1 MRKKTETTKTMRVLW
16 LAMLALLLMTGTA
29 LRAQASD
36 EVWDGSVASS
46 FDGGSGTESDPYL
59 ISNGAQLA
67 KLAQDVNGGNNYSG
81 KYFRLTA
88 DIMLNNT
95 EGWENWNENTKGL
108 NQWTAIGCVID
119 NDKKRFSGIFDG
131 GNHTISGIYINA
143 TTTRQGLFGCIRWS
157 TVQNLSVT
165 KSYINT
171 KDSYVG
177 GIVGMSESSNIKYC
191 QNDATVKGKYYV
203 GGIVGDASYVDNYVV
218 SCLNTGKVIGPSTTI
233 GGSIGGIVGENGG
246 VITSCINIG
255 SVSGENSCGEII
267 GHNDSSSSQVT
278 NCYYLSGSNYKGIGS
293 GSSGNTVEK
302 TEEKFANGEV
312 CWLLNNE
319 SNENPVW
326 FQTLEID
333 KTPVPDHTHGTI
345 YPVRS
350 CPNSEINGYAN
361 KKIVSGHKDAN
372 NDASCDCCG
381 KAMIVMQKPQFS
393 DNAYQ
398 IGKAGELL
406 WFAALVNGKLTDGTA
421 QNTTAKA
428 VLTVDIDLESEI
440 WTPIG
445 NESAGFMGTFD
456 GQQHTINGMIN
467 DDSSAQYQ
475 GFVGYLGASGSIK
488 DLALGSDCSITGG
501 TYTGGVCGWNNG
513 GIIAGC
519 TNMGAVNGNGDL
531 GGVCGHNLG
540 TVKNCTNAGKVTN
553 SGAETVGGI
562 CGYSH
567 TSLIGCTNNGTV
579 DGGGQRHVGGIV
591 GYIDDGANGVT
602 IQDCTNT
609 GAITN
614 TGDLVG
620 GICGFGDVALTGCTN
635 TGAVTGG
642 GRDTGGVC
650 GSSKGGTIQNCSNT
664 GAITGGTQDT
674 GGICG
679 YTKGSVTG
687 CYNTGSVST
696 GKYVGGICGYTEGGA
711 SVTNCYNTGDLSGG
725 TYTGGV
731 CGGNATGATIANC
744 HNTGETVTGICGY
757 NKSSDD
763 SSITNCYY
771 LGDACSSN
779 IGIGGEQSSS
789 IGSGIATAMTDA
801 QFTFGAVCWLLN
813 GSTGENVSWYQTLG
827 QDELPVLDN
836 THGTVYQNGS
846 SYSNIPPHDHAF
858 STDGFCT
865 VCNLYQLAEK
875 NENGVYEISN
885 AGQLFWFAAL
895 VNGEK
900 YHADFSEQDLS
911 ANGVLNADIV
921 IPEDMDWTPMAA
933 SAVFNN
939 SASTVAETTDKSY
952 SGVFD
957 GAGHKIS
964 NLNIRAN
971 EKELTSGLFGA
982 VTGTIKNLGIESAG
996 FDNGGA
1002 YDGRFGAVCGLLV
1015 KDSETTTEGLVQ
1027 NCYVVNSSIKT
1038 KDKIAGAIVGANY
1051 GGTIANCYECG
1062 NTVEGYNR
1070 IGHLV
1075 GDNRNDNSSLSGTV
1089 SYCYTDKDR
1098 VVGTYGGSEKNSGVK
1113 SADEFKSGAVAVL
1126 LQGDQTELAW
1136 GQTIGTDEYPVLTT
1150 DEAKKVYAYSIYEGS
1165 DEAKTGYVNNGA
1177 AVSLE
1182 NNAVAVVQPAGFVP
1196 EGEDVTNFIM
1206 KNGGGAYTCANLVLT
1221 DGADFYTPVA
1231 FTATEATYSRTLPET
1246 STWGTIVLPFGATTT
1261 DANLYEA
1268 TDVVDAGSEE
1278 SILAVQPLTGDALE
1292 AHTPALFQGET
1303 VGTAVTFSASDAE
1316 VAATAD
1322 AVLTK
1327 TIGESGYTLT
1337 GSLSTIDALAEG
1349 DLFIAKDKFW
1359 SVGTQNTVGMQAFR
1373 AYIDAPEA
1381 GPAQVNVLRIL
1392 VGDATSIRQALSDGT
1407 LPVDVYNLQ
1416 GVQLRKN
1423 VARDAALEGLPAGIY
1438 IVGGKKVVKK

>member
-1 MRKKTETTKTMRVLW
+1 M
-16 LAMLALLLMTGTA
+16 GT
-29 LRAQASD
+29 
-36 EVWDGSVASS
+36 
-46 FDGGSGTESDPYL
+46 
-59 ISNGAQLA
+59 
-67 KLAQDVNGGNNYSG
+67 
-81 KYFRLTA
+81 
-88 DIMLNNT
+88 
-95 EGWENWNENTKGL
+95 
-108 NQWTAIGCVID
+108 
-119 NDKKRFSGIFDG
+119 
-131 GNHTISGIYINA
+131 
-143 TTTRQGLFGCIRWS
+143 
-157 TVQNLSVT
+157 
-165 KSYINT
+165 
-171 KDSYVG
+171 
-177 GIVGMSESSNIKYC
+177 SESSNIKYC

-203 GGIVGDASYVDNYVV
+203 GGIVGEAFYYNNNVV

-233 GGSIGGIVGENGG
+233 GGKIGGIVGKNGG

-267 GHNDSSSSQVT
+267 GHNASSQVT

-333 KTPVPDHTHGTI
+333 KIPVPDHTHGTI

-398 IGKAGELL
+398 IGNAGELL

-620 GICGFGDVALTGCTN
+620 GICGFGDVAITGCTN
-635 TGAVTGG
+635 TGAVTSG

-789 IGSGIATAMTDA
+789 IGSGTATAMTDA

-865 VCNLYQLAEK
+865 VCSLYQLAEK

-933 SAVFNN
+933 SAVFGN

-952 SGVFD
+952 SGTFD

-964 NLNIRAN
+964 NLNIRVNKA
-971 EKELTSGLFGA
+971 ELTGGLFGA
-982 VTGTIKNLGIESAG
+982 VTGTIKNLGIEDAS

-1027 NCYVVNSSIKT
+1027 NCYVAHSSIKA

-1062 NTVEGYNR
+1062 NTVEGHSR

-1075 GDNRNDNSSLSGTV
+1075 GDNQNDNKTTPMKGTV
-1089 SYCYTDKDR
+1089 SNCYSNVK
-1098 VVGTYGGSEKNSGVK
+1098 VVGDQ
-1113 SADEFKSGAVAVL
+1113 SA
-1126 LQGDQTELAW
+1126 
-1136 GQTIGTDEYPVLTT
+1136 IGTDDYPVLTT
-1150 DEAKKVYAYSIYEGS
+1150 DEAKRVYAAKLYNGSADKVSELYTNASGISLPEGNAILVIE
-1165 DEAKTGYVNNGA
+1165 D
-1177 AVSLE
+1177 AVSASTGT
-1182 NNAVAVVQPAGFVP
+1182 NVVVKDG
-1196 EGEDVTNFIM
+1196 DD
-1206 KNGGGAYTCANLVLT
+1206 AYTCANLVLT
-1221 DGADFYTPVA
+1221 DDADFYTPVT
-1231 FTATEATYSRTLPET
+1231 FTAGKATYSRTLPES
-1246 STWGTIVLPFGATTT
+1246 STWGTIVLPFAAETIEGAS
-1261 DANLYEA
+1261 LYEA
-1268 TDVVDAGSEE
+1268 TEIVADGSDE
-1278 SILAVQPLTGDALE
+1278 SILAVQPVTGGALE
-1292 AHTPALFQGET
+1292 AHTPTLFQGET
-1303 VGTAVTFSASDAE
+1303 AGTAVTFSASDVE

-1337 GSLSTIDALAEG
+1337 GSLSTINPLAEG
-1349 DLFIAKDKFW
+1349 NLFIARDKFW
-1359 SVGTQNTVGMQAFR
+1359 SVGTQNTVRMQAFR

-1381 GPAQVNVLRIL
+1381 GPAQVNALRIL

-1416 GVQLRKN
+1416 GVQLRQN
-1423 VARDAALEGLPAGIY
+1423 VKRGEALKGLPAGIY

>member
-108 NQWTAIGCVID
+108 NQWTAIGCVIAY

-131 GNHTISGIYINA
+131 GNHTISGIYIN
-143 TTTRQGLFGCIRWS
+143 TTTSQQGLFGCIWWS

-203 GGIVGDASYVDNYVV
+203 GGIVGSASYFNNYVV
-218 SCLNTGKVIGPSTTI
+218 SCLNTGKVIGPSNTI
-233 GGSIGGIVGENGG
+233 GGKIGGIVGTNGG

-255 SVSGENSCGEII
+255 SVSGENSCGEIV
-267 GHNDSSSSQVT
+267 GHNASSSSSQVT
-278 NCYYLSGSNYKGIGS
+278 NCYYLLSDSNYEGIGS
-293 GSSGNTVEK
+293 GKSGNTEDK
-302 TEEKFANGEV
+302 TKEQFANGEV

-350 CPNSEINGYAN
+350 CPNSKIKEYAN

-372 NDASCDCCG
+372 NDALCDYCE

-398 IGKAGELL
+398 IGNAGELL

-456 GQQHTINGMIN
+456 GQGHTISGMTIENATGYSGLFGNVTGTVRDFTVDGTITINTTATDLKVGGAVGCLGTTSAAGTVSGVTSKVNITVTSGKGHIGGVVGSMMGDHEPKVENCLYTGNIKYSADADCVAGVVAYIRSGHILNCANRGTVSVNG
-467 DDSSAQYQ
+467 
-475 GFVGYLGASGSIK
+475 
-488 DLALGSDCSITGG
+488 
-501 TYTGGVCGWNNG
+501 TGGVG
-513 GIIAGC
+513 GILGY
-519 TNMGAVNGNGDL
+519 GNNKEIYIRSCYSTGNVT
-531 GGVCGHNLG
+531 GSGTG
-540 TVKNCTNAGKVTN
+540 TVGAIVGNNKNNQFLELTNCCYLTGSADKGQGQLDTD
-553 SGAETVGGI
+553 AA
-562 CGYSH
+562 
-567 TSLIGCTNNGTV
+567 GTV
-579 DGGGQRHVGGIV
+579 VMSADE
-591 GYIDDGANGVT
+591 
-602 IQDCTNT
+602 
-609 GAITN
+609 
-614 TGDLVG
+614 
-620 GICGFGDVALTGCTN
+620 F
-635 TGAVTGG
+635 
-642 GRDTGGVC
+642 
-650 GSSKGGTIQNCSNT
+650 
-664 GAITGGTQDT
+664 
-674 GGICG
+674 
-679 YTKGSVTG
+679 
-687 CYNTGSVST
+687 
-696 GKYVGGICGYTEGGA
+696 
-711 SVTNCYNTGDLSGG
+711 
-725 TYTGGV
+725 
-731 CGGNATGATIANC
+731 
-744 HNTGETVTGICGY
+744 
-757 NKSSDD
+757 KS
-763 SSITNCYY
+763 
-771 LGDACSSN
+771 
-779 IGIGGEQSSS
+779 
-789 IGSGIATAMTDA
+789 
-801 QFTFGAVCWLLN
+801 GAVCWLLN
-813 GSTGENVSWYQTLG
+813 GSTVENVSWYQTLG

-846 SYSNIPPHDHAF
+846 SYSNIPPHDHEF

-865 VCNLYQLAEK
+865 VCNLYQPAVLVD
-875 NENGVYEISN
+875 GRYEISN

-895 VNGEK
+895 VNGDNI
-900 YHADFSEQDLS
+900 HAEFAEQDLS
-911 ANGVLNADIV
+911 ANGVLNADIA
-921 IPEDMDWTPMAA
+921 IPKDMDWTPMAA
-933 SAVFNN
+933 SAEFNN
-939 SASTVAETTDKSY
+939 SASTVAATTDKSY

-971 EKELTSGLFGA
+971 EKELTGGLFGA
-982 VTGTIKNLGIESAG
+982 VAGTIKNLGIESAG

-1027 NCYVVNSSIKT
+1027 NCYVAHSSIKT

-1075 GDNRNDNSSLSGTV
+1075 GDNRNDNSTLFGTV
-1089 SYCYTDKDR
+1089 SYCYTDADR
-1098 VVGTYGGSEKNSGVK
+1098 VVGTQGGSEENSGVK

-1126 LQGDQTELAW
+1126 LQGDQTVQAW
-1136 GQTIGTDEYPVLTT
+1136 GQTLGEDNYPVLTT
-1150 DEAKKVYAYSIYEGS
+1150 DEAMRVYAAKLYKGSAENVSELYKNASGISSPEEPNALLVIEGAPS
-1165 DEAKTGYVNNGA
+1165 ASAGTNI
-1177 AVSLE
+1177 
-1182 NNAVAVVQPAGFVP
+1182 VV
-1196 EGEDVTNFIM
+1196 
-1206 KNGGGAYTCANLVLT
+1206 KNGNAYTCANLELT

-1231 FTATEATYSRTLPET
+1231 FTATQAAYSRTLPET
-1246 STWGTIVLPFGATTT
+1246 SKWGTIVLPFSAETIEGAS
-1261 DANLYEA
+1261 LYEA
-1268 TDVVDAGSEE
+1268 TEIVADGSEE
-1278 SILAVQPLTGDALE
+1278 SILAVQPLTGGALE
-1292 AHTPALFQGET
+1292 ANTPALFQGEMAGIT
-1303 VGTAVTFSASDAE
+1303 VTFSATGVE

-1327 TIGESGYTLT
+1327 AIDENGYTLT
-1337 GSLSTIDALAEG
+1337 GSLSTIDALTEG
-1349 DLFIAKDKFW
+1349 DLFIAKDMFW
-1359 SVGTQNTVGMQAFR
+1359 SVGTQNTVRMQAFR

-1381 GPAQVNVLRIL
+1381 GPAQVNALRIL